1 MEEKKISELDRSLI
15 DLMEERKKVAA
26 AEAQLAELKYK
37 NTILQIYLKYNLSLS
52 DTIDAQGKVISQNEE
67 VKA

>member
-52 DTIDAQGKVISQNEE
+52 DTIDVQGKVISQNEE